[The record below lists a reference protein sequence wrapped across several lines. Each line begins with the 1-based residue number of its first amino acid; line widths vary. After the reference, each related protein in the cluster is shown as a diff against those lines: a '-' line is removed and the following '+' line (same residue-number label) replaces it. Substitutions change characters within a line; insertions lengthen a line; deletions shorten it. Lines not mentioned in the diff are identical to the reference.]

1 MRSHLDMSLALAV
14 LITGLILP
22 VFSVYWFIEGALA
35 TVAHLGLPPLSIGQ
49 LKTDFGI
56 QAPETQ
62 LSALAVYRNSPSSP
76 QELSD
81 ECSN

>member
-14 LITGLILP
+14 LIIGLILP
-22 VFSVYWFIEGALA
+22 VFCVYWFIEGALA
-35 TVAHLGLPPLSIGQ
+35 TVAHLGLPPLSIGL

>member
-14 LITGLILP
+14 LIIGLILP
-22 VFSVYWFIEGALA
+22 VFRVYWFIEGALA
-35 TVAHLGLPPLSIGQ
+35 TVAHLGLPPLSIGL

>member
-14 LITGLILP
+14 LIIGLILP

-35 TVAHLGLPPLSIGQ
+35 TVAHLGLPPLSIGL

-62 LSALAVYRNSPSSP
+62 LSALAVYHNSPSSP
-76 QELSD
+76 QEPSD